1 MMTDPTTCEY
11 KRDTGIYGIWRCERE
26 GMFVNCGKAL
36 CGEPPHCCFDPFD
49 NSDEAMERRK
59 RWMED
64 NE

>member
-1 MMTDPTTCEY
+1 MIDPTTCEH
-11 KRDTGIYGIWRCERE
+11 RRETGIYGIWRCERE
-26 GMFVNCGKAL
+26 NMYVNCCKPI

-59 RWMED
+59 KWMEE

>member
-1 MMTDPTTCEY
+1 M
-11 KRDTGIYGIWRCERE
+11 GICGIWRCERE
-26 GMFVNCGKAL
+26 NMFVNCGKTI
-36 CGEPPHCCFDPFD
+36 CGDPPHCCFDPFD